1 MIDLT
6 LEWAYYY
13 TVMLMVGVML
23 LVTLIL
29 LIIAEITRLIAKVG
43 IKTVEDRIW
52 CSEYRDQKI
61 TELSTRASLASSKK
75 ERYKVFDEMK
85 EYRATYIVNRKPL

>member
-13 TVMLMVGVML
+13 TVMLMASVML
-23 LVTLIL
+23 LVTLIS
-29 LIIAEITRLIAKVG
+29 LIVSEITRLIAKVG

-61 TELSTRASLASSKK
+61 TELSNKVAYAPSK
-75 ERYKVFDEMK
+75 EDRLKVFEEMR
-85 EYRATYIVNRKPL
+85 EYRNTYIVNRKPL

>member
-13 TVMLMVGVML
+13 TVMLMAGVML
-23 LVTLIL
+23 LVTLIS

-61 TELSTRASLASSKK
+61 TELSNKAAYAPSK
-75 ERYKVFDEMK
+75 EDRLKVFEEMRG
-85 EYRATYIVNRKPL
+85 YRNTYIVNRKPL